1 MLSVFRSN
9 RAEQLAALLAM
20 QLLHD
25 PPGPFET
32 VRVVVNTWPTSRW
45 LGEQLALE
53 LGGIAANLRFPFLTS
68 ELRQTVDG
76 LLGEGAAGS
85 DPWRATELVWPLLE
99 LLPAL
104 AAGPDAALL
113 ARWLEQRG
121 HGQRPALDLPLWQ
134 LGRAIADSFDDL
146 SLYRPAMVAAWCHGH
161 DQDAR
166 GQPLPADQLWQPRLF
181 RQLHDRLGRPPFGLK
196 VLTAIERLR
205 GGTACL
211 DRLQGPLRLF
221 GLSSA
226 APVQVH
232 LLQAL
237 ASVVPVDLYLLTP
250 CRDLWQRCS
259 DRRRS
264 LDVAIELADPHDLDW
279 LARTPGL
286 EARFGRL
293 GGEFQQLLE
302 GTGYNQLAAEETR
315 DLFLLPAS
323 AAEHQG
329 LRPPTLLEQLQQQ
342 LVETD
347 AWPTLTLAPADHSLE
362 FHPCPGRLRQ
372 VQIVR
377 DRLLQLLAEDPSL
390 EPRHIL
396 VMTPQVERLAPL
408 LASVFSE
415 SGATGVVLPWRLTDR
430 SQQGDASIGGA
441 LLQLLRLGGERLTAS
456 ALEALLENGAL
467 QAHFELEADEPAALN
482 AALQAA
488 GFRWGLDG
496 AARGGDPTHSLRWA
510 IDRLLL
516 GQVLADQPG
525 VAVGLTAPQALGG
538 SVERQARWIRLLIE
552 LQRVLDGL
560 GRPRDAVAWGSQL
573 AELLPELFGEGGE
586 RAWELQAIRAAI
598 ADWQASAA
606 RCPLPIGA
614 PVVAAVLEERLT
626 SDSGRFGHRSGAL
639 TISAL
644 EPMRAIPHRVI
655 VLMGLDAE
663 VFPRQRQ
670 RPGFDLMERERRLGD
685 PHPADQDRYVLME
698 ALLSAR
704 DHLLIA
710 WTSREE
716 RKGEEMPPA
725 TAVRQWLELL
735 KAELGEPVAQ
745 RLVVHHAANPL
756 ERANFLATA
765 ERPPASCDRRQLL
778 ARQQLDGAAS
788 VAPALPLALQ
798 DPAELL
804 AGDVVVARHGELAG
818 GGEAGLDPWGDL
830 REWLLAPQAQWLKEL
845 GLRPKEWVEPLD
857 DLEALELDER
867 QRAWLLRQ
875 EHERQAGA
883 LSAAQSA
890 GLTGAR
896 NTPVPAPDWSLLA
909 RGRGVLPPLSAGALE
924 AQTLTDRWDTLQQL
938 LADLGPPRP
947 LALRWQPGKGRTSLR
962 GPAAE
967 VMAYGDALVHVR
979 LARPRP
985 CDRLGLWLELLLAAA
1000 AGAAPTEARLIAREK
1015 EAFKLVGVWA
1025 APAPAAAE
1033 QHLNSLL
1040 QWRQEHRLRCW
1051 PVPPAMGYAYALAER
1066 KHPGSGAGAASSA
1079 WEGGLFAMAEREEA
1093 PLALAFGGGTPAADL
1108 LAGRFGDVCGLALA
1122 LWTPLLDAQ
1131 VQP

>member
-9 RAEQLAALLAM
+9 RAEQLAALLAL

-302 GTGYNQLAAEETR
+302 GTGDNQLAAEETR

-830 REWLLAPQAQWLKEL
+830 RDWLLAPQAQWLKEL

-962 GPAAE
+962 GLAAE

>member
-9 RAEQLAALLAM
+9 RAEQLAALLAL

-146 SLYRPAMVAAWCHGH
+146 SLYRPAMVAAWCHGY

-302 GTGYNQLAAEETR
+302 GTGDSQLAAEETR

-804 AGDVVVARHGELAG
+804 AGNVVVARHGELAG

-830 REWLLAPQAQWLKEL
+830 RDWLLAPQAQWLKEL

>member
-9 RAEQLAALLAM
+9 RAEQLAALLAL

-76 LLGEGAAGS
+76 LLGEGAADS

-104 AAGPDAALL
+104 AAGPDASLL
-113 ARWLEQRG
+113 AHWLEQRG

-146 SLYRPAMVAAWCHGH
+146 SLYRPAMVAAWCRGH
-161 DQDAR
+161 DHNDR

-181 RQLHDRLGRPPFGLK
+181 RQLHERLSRPPFGLK

-205 GGTACL
+205 HGTACL
-211 DRLQGPLRLF
+211 DGLQGPLRLF

-302 GTGYNQLAAEETR
+302 GTGDTQLAAEETR
-315 DLFLLPAS
+315 DLFVLPAS
-323 AAEHQG
+323 GAEHQG
-329 LRPPTLLEQLQQQ
+329 RRPPSLLEQLQQQ
-342 LVETD
+342 LVEAE
-347 AWPTLTLAPADHSLE
+347 AWPTLTLAPGDHSLE

-377 DRLLQLLAEDPSL
+377 DRLLQLLAADPSL

-396 VMTPQVERLAPL
+396 VMTPQVEQLAPL
-408 LASVFSE
+408 LGSVFGD
-415 SGATGVVLPWRLTDR
+415 SGATGVTLPWRLTDR
-430 SQQGDASIGGA
+430 SQQGDASIGEA

-467 QAHFELEADEPAALN
+467 QTHFDLEADEPAALN

-538 SVERQARWIRLLIE
+538 SVERQARWIRLLTQ
-552 LQRVLDGL
+552 LQHVLEGL
-560 GRPRDAVAWGSQL
+560 GRPRSAVAWGSHL
-573 AELLPELFGEGGE
+573 AALLPELFGEGGE

-598 ADWQASAA
+598 AEWQGSAA

-614 PVVAAVLEERLT
+614 PVVAAVLEERLS

-639 TISAL
+639 TIGAL

-655 VLMGLDAE
+655 VLMGLDAD

-685 PHPADQDRYVLME
+685 PNPADQDRYVLME

-704 DHLLIA
+704 GHLLIA

-735 KAELGEPVAQ
+735 KAELGETVAQ
-745 RLVVHHAANPL
+745 QLVVSHAANPL
-756 ERANFLATA
+756 ERVNFLATG

-778 ARQQLDGAAS
+778 ARQQLDGAAA
-788 VAPALPLALQ
+788 VAPAWPLALQ
-798 DPAELL
+798 EPAEQPFG
-804 AGDVVVARHGELAG
+804 AGLEARAGRVAGVS
-818 GGEAGLDPWGDL
+818 EAELDPWSDL
-830 REWLLAPQAQWLKEL
+830 RDWLLAPQAQWLKEL
-845 GLRPKEWVEPLD
+845 GLRPREWVEPLD

-875 EHERQAGA
+875 EHERQAAARPAAPAAG
-883 LSAAQSA
+883 LMAAQSNP
-890 GLTGAR
+890 LPT
-896 NTPVPAPDWSLLA
+896 PDWRHLA
-909 RGRGVLPPLSAGALE
+909 QGRGVLPPLSAAALE
-924 AQTLTDRWDTLQQL
+924 VQTLTGRWDTLQQL
-938 LADLGPPRP
+938 LAGLGEPQP
-947 LALRWQPGKGRTSLR
+947 LALRWQQGEEGGATRAL
-962 GPAAE
+962 AAE
-967 VMAYGDALVHVR
+967 LVAHGSTLVQVR
-979 LARPRP
+979 LGNPRP

-1000 AGAAPTEARLIAREK
+1000 AGAAPREARLIARDK
-1015 EAFKLVGVWA
+1015 EAFKVVGVWA
-1025 APAPAAAE
+1025 APTQEEAA
-1033 QHLNSLL
+1033 QQLNALL
-1040 QWRQEHRLRCW
+1040 RWRQEHRLRCW

-1066 KHPGSGAGAASSA
+1066 KKPGSGASAASNA

-1093 PLALAFGGGTPAADL
+1093 PLALAFGGGTPATDL
-1108 LAGRFGDVCGLALA
+1108 LAGRFGDLCGLALA